1 MRIVFSIK
9 ECLYKC
15 LYSLDGVSLGFH
27 DAEVE
32 SMEPDCFDAV
42 VLKSP
47 LKRGVKL
54 PIRLTGV
61 LESTDRF
68 IFAALRLSARQL
80 REIAIL

>member
-15 LYSLDGVSLGFH
+15 LYPLDGVSLGFH

-32 SMEPDCFDAV
+32 SMGPNRFDLS

-47 LKRGVKL
+47 IKRGVKL

-61 LESTDRF
+61 LELTDRF